1 MLATPVCIVG
11 DQPTDPKQVRTLTQP
26 TEQPHPFLEDAGT
39 TWVLINFARK
49 RAIVRAFGVSPED
62 ANAIT
67 LIGLVVI
74 AEAIHQT
81 CSRLVRRS
89 VPTPADSLLA
99 AGTVRVVLGSIAGP
113 VIDEMP
119 GVGLIA
125 FALVA
130 HAARPTVTR
139 SVHAVRAEWHRF
151 ALGFHQRYG
160 PRASPTRG

>member
-1 MLATPVCIVG
+1 MLGSPVCIVG
-11 DQPTDPKQVRTLTQP
+11 DQPTHRKQVRTLTQP
-26 TEQPHPFLEDAGT
+26 TEQPHPFLEDAWT
-39 TWVLINFARK
+39 TWMLINFARK

-62 ANAIT
+62 ANTIT
-67 LIGLVVI
+67 VIGLVLM
-74 AEAIHQT
+74 AGAIHQT
-81 CSRLVRRS
+81 CGRAIRRS
-89 VPTPADSLLA
+89 VPTRADSLLA
-99 AGTVRVVLGSIAGP
+99 AGTARAVLSGIAGP
-113 VIDEMP
+113 VTDEMP

-160 PRASPTRG
+160 PPASPAVR